1 MIMLKKIRFVMFEFA
16 VSFFMSAFLLDFMF
30 DYVSIILTIPLTII
44 FNFFWHFIIRK
55 SPTMITFHI
64 CLNGKSHISFQ
75 EKIIF
80 ELLYLIDFAASI
92 TLLFTVLF
100 YNPENFKLIC
110 EKVTGFEF
118 VNC

>member
-1 MIMLKKIRFVMFEFA
+1 MLKKIRFVLFEFA
-16 VSFFMSAFLLDFMF
+16 VSFFMSAFLLDLMF
-30 DYVSIILTIPLTII
+30 DSFSILITIPLIFV

-64 CLNGKSHISFQ
+64 CLNGKDHSRLG
-75 EKIIF
+75 EKVIF
-80 ELLYLIDFAASI
+80 ELYYFIDFGASLM
-92 TLLFTVLF
+92 LLFIVLF
-100 YNPENFKLIC
+100 YNPENFKLIS